1 MIPYTLA
8 ENAGLDPITFVTE
21 LRNKH
26 IQGYKYDGLNIKRNK
41 IEDMLEQKVVQP
53 LLVSLSALTLATE
66 CVRMILKIDDIV
78 MTRWF
83 LNIFTQINL
92 PMLNP
97 ANFVL
102 FSLKQWD
109 RLLLRLLVNFLK
121 LIQKYLLSLLFLIFF
136 ILKSP
141 YFPFVLFQVK
151 HLKFLQEDHQL
162 NPHSF
167 RHNPKELK

>member
-1 MIPYTLA
+1 
-8 ENAGLDPITFVTE
+8 
-21 LRNKH
+21 
-26 IQGYKYDGLNIKRNK
+26 
-41 IEDMLEQKVVQP
+41 
-53 LLVSLSALTLATE
+53 
-66 CVRMILKIDDIV
+66 
-78 MTRWF
+78 
-83 LNIFTQINL
+83 
-92 PMLNP
+92 MLNP

-141 YFPFVLFQVK
+141 YFPFVLFQVR

-162 NPHSF
+162 NPHSL
-167 RHNPKELK
+167 RLNPKEPKQENLFFSMITFYLKFKLGLIEKINRKKNQVL